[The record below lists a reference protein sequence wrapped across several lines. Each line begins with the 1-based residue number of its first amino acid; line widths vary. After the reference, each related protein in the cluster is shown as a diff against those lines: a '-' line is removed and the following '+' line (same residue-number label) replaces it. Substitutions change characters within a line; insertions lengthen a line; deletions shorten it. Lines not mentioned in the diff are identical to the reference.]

1 MNLPQPQ
8 ALHAQ
13 LLTRADTLLVVRQPV
28 APPRPA
34 PGQPGTPPI
43 IDFRKASCCLRSASK
58 PGIEA
63 IGFGK
68 VDRFSTIFDWLSR
81 SISKE
86 VARNCGITAC
96 IPVV

>member
-34 PGQPGTPPI
+34 PGQPGTAT
-43 IDFRKASCCLRSASK
+43 DY
-58 PGIEA
+58 
-63 IGFGK
+63 
-68 VDRFSTIFDWLSR
+68 VQST
-81 SISKE
+81 
-86 VARNCGITAC
+86 
-96 IPVV
+96 P

>member
-34 PGQPGTPPI
+34 PGQPGTATDYVQSTPEVFVAVLADEAAPQGWRALAFNGHV
-43 IDFRKASCCLRSASK
+43 DLST
-58 PGIEA
+58 GIRTALAQIVAEE
-63 IGFGK
+63 
-68 VDRFSTIFDWLSR
+68 L
-81 SISKE
+81 E
-86 VARNCGITAC
+86 VPLAR
-96 IPVV
+96 